1 MTVIEKISFDGIE
14 NMDLYSAVKDEQNS
28 SIPTSKVLGKK
39 VCEDSSV
46 SKIIYIY
53 TINLSIHIND
63 VTY

>member
-39 VCEDSSV
+39 FVR
-46 SKIIYIY
+46 IP
-53 TINLSIHIND
+53 L
-63 VTY
+63 